1 MSVLF
6 DEDLYK
12 LSLKKE
18 KLKTCFVESFRFRSF
33 ENKSG
38 EIEIPLRE
46 FIQYIPQDF
55 YYYRGSLTQPPCTE
69 QTHWIVFK
77 TPQVIT
83 TGQIDELRSRVP

>member
-18 KLKTCFVESFRFRSF
+18 KLKTCFVESFRFSSF

-38 EIEIPLRE
+38 VIEIPLRE
-46 FIQYIPQDF
+46 FI
-55 YYYRGSLTQPPCTE
+55 
-69 QTHWIVFK
+69 
-77 TPQVIT
+77 
-83 TGQIDELRSRVP
+83 